1 MFVFIDSGPSNAPAV
16 AALVDDLRRHHV
28 HVRQFV
34 PQEGT
39 MLHIGDDSA
48 DVRKILQ
55 QSDVPLVI
63 YDADQLPLVGR
74 GRSASPT
81 PVRIGET
88 LVGGEEIAVFAG
100 PCSVD
105 TESLTVEVATAVAQ
119 LGATGLRGGAYKP
132 RTSPY
137 AFEGLGVEGLRILA
151 SASAASGLPVVTEAL
166 DAEGAKAVGAHA
178 DAIQIGA
185 RTSQAFSLLHA
196 AGQQGKPVVL
206 KRGFGCTVD
215 ETLHAAEH
223 AMAHGAAG
231 VVFVERGIRTFEQGA
246 RFTLDLS
253 GALRL
258 KQLSRF
264 PVLIDPSHAAGDVS
278 LIEPLSRAAIAAG
291 LDGLMVEVHADPVQ
305 ALSDRHQ
312 ALTVEGFAR
321 LMAAVRPVANVVG
334 RSVRE
339 PTAPTSNVSSHAA

>member
-1 MFVFIDSGPSNAPAV
+1 MFVFIESDSHYGAIETLVADLRHHGATVRTFAPQTGPLLFIDDDTASV
-16 AALVDDLRRHHV
+16 RDLVDTSGLDC
-28 HVRQFV
+28 F
-34 PQEGT
+34 
-39 MLHIGDDSA
+39 
-48 DVRKILQ
+48 
-55 QSDVPLVI
+55 I
-63 YDADQLPLVGR
+63 YDTDQLPLVGR
-74 GRSASPT
+74 GRTDAAAK
-81 PVRIGET
+81 VRIGDT
-88 LVGGEEIAVFAG
+88 VVGGDEIVVFAG

-105 TESLTVEVATAVAQ
+105 TEELTVEVASAVAD
-119 LGATGLRGGAYKP
+119 LGASGLRGGAFKP

-137 AFEGLGVEGLRILA
+137 AFEGLGVEGLKILA
-151 SASAASGLPVVTEAL
+151 KARDASGLPVVTEAL
-166 DAEGAKAVGAHA
+166 DAAGAKAVGDHA

-196 AGQQGKPVVL
+196 AGEQGKPVVL

-231 VVFVERGIRTFEQGA
+231 VVFVERGIRTFEQSA

-278 LIEPLSRAAIAAG
+278 LIEPLSRAAVAAG
-291 LDGLMVEVHADPVQ
+291 LDGLMVEVHADPKQ
-305 ALSDRHQ
+305 ALSDKHQ
-312 ALTVEGFAR
+312 ALTIDGFGH
-321 LMAAVRPVANVVG
+321 LMNALRPVAEAVG
-334 RSVRE
+334 RTVRK
-339 PTAPTSNVSSHAA
+339 PPAKNANVSSHAA